1 MSTAGVISKLR
12 SYIRI
17 RAYSSSRFKQL
28 WLIGCSVFLLVII
41 TIHQPDL
48 TVGQTKPINLARSVH
63 QPGFTTEIVKQLLEE
78 LDYQVEVTQP
88 ISDNEFYIGAAT
100 GKIDLWVNGIFPEH
114 QFFLETETIEQNLQ
128 VVGSL
133 IKNYDDKIKECK
145 EVSCDNNLLNNEL
158 KAVANKEFLINN
170 PQIKKL
176 LEIIKIPLEDINT
189 YNSLLE
195 ENSNQQLLQQ
205 YAQDWIIN
213 NQGRVKLW
221 LAIARDEAIVAQAE
235 KQITM
240 SADSAVREEKSQPN
254 NQNPEQAVPISEIS
268 PPAFPSMRVA
278 TKRFEPFV
286 NYEYENNQFTGFSI
300 DLWKAIATELN
311 IDYELYGVDTVD
323 KLLEQV
329 KTQKAAL
336 AIAGISITA
345 ARERELDFSHPYY
358 QSGLQILVPERKASL
373 SQTMWE
379 RIVSA
384 LTQPQLYWGIGIF
397 ILVLLVAAH
406 IIWLS
411 EHQHNPEFPKSYAQG
426 IWESLW
432 WAAVTVTT
440 VGYGDKTPKKLP
452 GRIFGLFWMFASYFI
467 FAYFTA
473 TITTSFTIDE
483 LNTNIQGIQDL
494 RGKKVATV
502 IGTTAEKYLNSEHLD
517 QIGYKTKEEVYL
529 ALNDREIDAMVYDAP
544 ALHYYASQEGEGK
557 VKIVGKL
564 FDPQDYGIALPLNS
578 PYRQDINV
586 ALLKLKEDGTYQ
598 QINNKWF
605 GSEY

>member
-1 MSTAGVISKLR
+1 
-12 SYIRI
+12 
-17 RAYSSSRFKQL
+17 
-28 WLIGCSVFLLVII
+28 
-41 TIHQPDL
+41 
-48 TVGQTKPINLARSVH
+48 
-63 QPGFTTEIVKQLLEE
+63 
-78 LDYQVEVTQP
+78 
-88 ISDNEFYIGAAT
+88 

-114 QFFLETETIEQNLQ
+114 QFFLEDETIGQNLQ

-133 IKNYDDKIKECK
+133 IKNYDDKRKECK

-189 YNSLLE
+189 YNTLLE

-205 YAQDWIIN
+205 YAQEWIIN

-235 KQITM
+235 KQITT
-240 SADSAVREEKSQPN
+240 SADAAVREEKSQPS
-254 NQNPEQAVPISEIS
+254 NQNPKQALPVSEIS
-268 PPAFPSMRVA
+268 PPAFPNMRVA

-286 NYEYENNQFTGFSI
+286 NYEYDQFTGFSI
-300 DLWKAIATELN
+300 DLWAAIARELN
-311 IDYELYGVDTVD
+311 IDYELYGIDTVD
-323 KLLEQV
+323 KLLAQV
-329 KTQKAAL
+329 KTQKADL

-345 ARERELDFSHPYY
+345 ERERELDFSHPYY
-358 QSGLQILVPERKASL
+358 QSGLQILVPERKTSL
-373 SQTMWE
+373 SQTMLE
-379 RIVSA
+379 RILSA
-384 LTQPQLYWGIGIF
+384 LTHPQLYWGMGIF
-397 ILVLLVAAH
+397 LLVLLVAAH
-406 IIWLS
+406 IIWLT
-411 EHQHNPEFPKSYAQG
+411 EHQHNPEFPKSYPQG

-494 RGKKVATV
+494 RGQKVKVATV
-502 IGTTAEKYLNSEHLD
+502 IGTTAEEYLNSEHID
-517 QIGYKTKEEVYL
+517 HIGYKTKEEAYL
-529 ALNDREIDAMVYDAP
+529 ALKDREIDAVVYDEP
-544 ALHYYASQEGEGK
+544 ALHYYASHEGKGK
-557 VKIVGKL
+557 VKIIGKL

-598 QINNKWF
+598 EINNKWF
-605 GSEY
+605 GSEQ

>member
-12 SYIRI
+12 SYIRS

-41 TIHQPDL
+41 TIHQPNL
-48 TVGQTKPINLARSVH
+48 SVAQTKPINLARSVN
-63 QPGFTTEIVKQLLEE
+63 QPGFMTEIVKQLIEE
-78 LDYQVEVTQP
+78 LDYQVEVTQS
-88 ISDNEFYIGAAT
+88 ISDNEFYIGAAK
-100 GKIDLWVNGIFPEH
+100 GNIDLWVNGIFPEH
-114 QFFLETETIEQNLQ
+114 QFFVEDETIGQNLQ

-133 IKNYDDKIKECK
+133 IKNYAQKIRECQ
-145 EVSCDNNLLNNEL
+145 EVSCDNKLLNNEL

-189 YNSLLE
+189 YNTLLE

-205 YAQDWIIN
+205 YAQDWITN

-235 KQITM
+235 KQITT
-240 SADSAVREEKSQPN
+240 SADSAVREEKSQPS
-254 NQNPEQAVPISEIS
+254 NQNPEQALPISDIS
-268 PPAFPSMRVA
+268 PPTFPSMRVA

-286 NYEYENNQFTGFSI
+286 NYENDQFTGFSI
-300 DLWKAIATELN
+300 DFWEEIARELN
-311 IDYELYGVDTVD
+311 IDYKLYGIDTVD

-329 KTQKAAL
+329 KTQKADI

-345 ARERELDFSHPYY
+345 ARERKIDFSHPYY
-358 QSGLQILVPERKASL
+358 RSGLQILVPEREASI

-379 RIVSA
+379 RIFSA
-384 LTQPQLYWGIGIF
+384 LTYPQLYWGMGIL
-397 ILVLLVAAH
+397 ILLLLVAAH

-411 EHQHNPEFPKSYAQG
+411 EHQDNPEFPKSYAQG

-432 WAAVTVTT
+432 WAAVTLTT
-440 VGYGDKTPKKLP
+440 VGYGDKTPKKFP
-452 GRIFGLFWMFASYFI
+452 GRIFGLFWMFAGYFI

-473 TITTSFTIDE
+473 TITTSFTIYE
-483 LNTNIQGIQDL
+483 LNTHIQGIQDL

-502 IGTTAEKYLNSEHLD
+502 IGTTADEYLKKENINS
-517 QIGYKTKEEVYL
+517 IGYKTKEEAYL

-544 ALHYYASQEGEGK
+544 ALHYYASHEGEGK

-564 FDPQDYGIALPLNS
+564 FEPQDYGIALPLNS

-598 QINNKWF
+598 EINNKWF